1 MAQVDLDD
9 FPLGDLKV
17 NLAEAAVQV
26 VFAYK
31 ETPTEW
37 KMRLLG
43 LHDDLPEAFRQK
55 AEEQVARL
63 DELYVGRGYD
73 PEWDLREREY
83 FLLDN
88 EPPVGGDFFPQL
100 TEFASLPAYEDRRRQ
115 RRPNAW
121 LVVAQLPDETLAY
134 VGARI
139 TPARVLERTGRKLR
153 LVYREGAFDSLDE
166 TVVTLSPSFDWLAWK
181 GALLVLDAKNFHQTF
196 RDIPALIAKVD
207 EHLAAVT
214 EHVPVANLDD
224 LATRIKSYP
233 AMMVKLQRIV
243 ERADMHTRPAQ
254 VLREYGEEYSIPVDW
269 DGDTMIFD
277 GAVERQW
284 NILRLLDEARTLGPV
299 TGKHWDTSSKTEV

>member
-9 FPLGDLKV
+9 FPLGDLKA

-121 LVVAQLPDETLAY
+121 LVVAQLPDETIAY
-134 VGARI
+134 LGARI
-139 TPARVLERTGRKLR
+139 TPA
-153 LVYREGAFDSLDE
+153 
-166 TVVTLSPSFDWLAWK
+166 
-181 GALLVLDAKNFHQTF
+181 
-196 RDIPALIAKVD
+196 
-207 EHLAAVT
+207 
-214 EHVPVANLDD
+214 
-224 LATRIKSYP
+224 
-233 AMMVKLQRIV
+233 
-243 ERADMHTRPAQ
+243 
-254 VLREYGEEYSIPVDW
+254 
-269 DGDTMIFD
+269 
-277 GAVERQW
+277 
-284 NILRLLDEARTLGPV
+284 
-299 TGKHWDTSSKTEV
+299 